1 MEMEKWKKVVLAIVT
16 GIIILRIG
24 YIGLWGETDREY
36 CSSAA
41 YDLMGAESIPF
52 VEAEQY
58 FSGVQGR
65 LSSVEFVFNNI
76 AADKAGRIMLALYAD
91 DALIYQTN
99 ISLSGI
105 NNGEWK
111 SVYINAEIEKEKE
124 YRMVLVA
131 DKACTQIPQLFV
143 AKNTWAPEIAASYS
157 DGEMI
162 DGQIAVNYVYLGSTD
177 AADRVVMIS
186 LWVLLWAAVFA
197 CLYYFDAIMKTART
211 GKDYLLK
218 QVNPRILLPVLEVI
232 SCMIII
238 GSSGI
243 DFQAPTKVILYV
255 ISLIAAVNYEKKSKY
270 IESLTDCM
278 WKRVLLLFLYV
289 YAAFALVGQRIWI
302 YPFTLKLT
310 MAGLFVFLCT
320 IAWFIPVIRSI
331 LYYME
336 KACAHIFSADRNMET
351 WKFIVLLVLL
361 LLVPAAY
368 NLFAYNPGISST
380 DTWMTMIT
388 NAQNL
393 RGMYDWHPAFYCM
406 VLRAIEEVWNSPYA
420 VILVQ
425 YAFWAYVVTELML
438 YLRKKGI
445 KESVLTAVTLFTGLN
460 AGNYIH
466 INTIWKDIPYTLSLF
481 WSLVI
486 VAKLCIDSE
495 EYRRKWYI
503 YLELVVALVG
513 TYLYR
518 KNGMVSFIVVVVP
531 LVLVLIKNIRL
542 LASIAVSVIL
552 IFTIKGPVYDYLE
565 VEDPGRY
572 GMYIGLGQD
581 ILGVYYAGGE
591 VSESTLQMIT
601 VMTNYN
607 NAEYSYDPAWSN
619 QNYDLNVGAGDFIH
633 NYIDTFIRNPVIMTR
648 AVMAREDALW
658 DIYAGKDSTL
668 ECVNYTGTMDGN
680 PEWNGQYAARKFVSL
695 YPAASA
701 ASSYT
706 ASSQWISA
714 IEWRSG
720 LFTLLG
726 MTAVVFLVI
735 RKGRGKYLLIT
746 TPAIGHIMGLL
757 LSTGWADFRYFWPVN
772 LLSMAM
778 ILLVIVIAK
787 KNDAEE
793 VCGKDV

>member
-1 MEMEKWKKVVLAIVT
+1 MEKWKKVILAIVT

-36 CSSAA
+36 CSSAS
-41 YDLMGAESIPF
+41 YDLMGAESVPF

-91 DALIYQTN
+91 DELIYQTN

-111 SVYINAEIEKEKE
+111 NVYINAEIEEEKE
-124 YRMVLVA
+124 YRMALVA
-131 DKACTQIPQLFV
+131 DKACTQIPELFV
-143 AKNTWAPEIAASYS
+143 AKNGWAPEITASYS
-157 DGEMI
+157 DGERI
-162 DGQIAVNYVYLGSTD
+162 GGQIAVNYVYLGSPG

-186 LWVLLWAAVFA
+186 LWMLLWAAVFA
-197 CLYYFDAIMKTART
+197 CLYYFDSIMKMLKT
-211 GKDYLLK
+211 GKDYLLS
-218 QVNPRILLPVLEVI
+218 QVKPQILLPVLEVI
-232 SCMIII
+232 GCMIII

-243 DFQAPTKVILYV
+243 EFQAPTKVILYV
-255 ISLIAAVNYEKKSKY
+255 ISLIAAVNYEKKSWYVK
-270 IESLTDCM
+270 SLADCT
-278 WKRVLLLFLYV
+278 WKRILLLFLYV

-302 YPFTLKLT
+302 YPLTLKLT
-310 MAGLFVFLCT
+310 MGGLFVFLCT
-320 IAWFIPVIRSI
+320 VAWFIPVTQSL

-336 KACAHIFSADRNMET
+336 KACTYAFSAERKMKT
-351 WKFIVLLVLL
+351 WQFIVAIAVL

-368 NLFAYNPGISST
+368 NLYAYNPGISSS
-380 DTWMTMIT
+380 DTLVSMVT

-393 RGMYDWHPAFYCM
+393 RGMYDWHPVFYCM

-425 YAFWAYVVTELML
+425 YFFWAYVVTELML

-445 KESVLTAVTLFTGLN
+445 KESVLIAVALFTGLN

-481 WSLVI
+481 WSLII
-486 VAKLCIDSE
+486 VAKLCMDSE
-495 EYRRKWYI
+495 EYKQKWFV

-513 TYLYR
+513 MYLYR

-531 LVLVLIKNIRL
+531 LVLVLLKNIRL
-542 LASIAVSVIL
+542 LVSIAVSVAL
-552 IFTIKGPVYDYLE
+552 IFAIKGPVYDYLE

-581 ILGVYYAGGE
+581 ILGVYYAEGE

-607 NAEYSYDPAWSN
+607 NAEYSYDPMWSN
-619 QNYDLNVGAGDFIH
+619 QNYDLNVKAGDFIC
-633 NYIDTFIRNPVIMTR
+633 NYMDTFIRNPVIMTR

-668 ECVNYTGTMDGN
+668 GCVNYTGTVDGD
-680 PEWNGQYAARKFVSL
+680 PEWNEQYAARKFVSL
-695 YPAASA
+695 YPVASA

-714 IEWRSG
+714 IEWRGG

-726 MTAVVFLVI
+726 MIAVCFLI
-735 RKGRGKYLLIT
+735 IKKGRGKYLLIT

-778 ILLVIVIAK
+778 ILLSIVIAK
-787 KNDAEE
+787 ETDTEGIGE
-793 VCGKDV
+793 KDV

>member
-1 MEMEKWKKVVLAIVT
+1 MEKWKKVILAIVT
-16 GIIILRIG
+16 AVIILRIG
-24 YIGLWGETDREY
+24 YIGLRGEIDREY

-65 LSSVEFVFNNI
+65 LNSMEFVFNNI
-76 AADKAGRIMLALYAD
+76 AADKVGRIMLALYAD

-111 SVYINAEIEKEKE
+111 KVYINAEIEKEKE
-124 YRMVLVA
+124 YRVVLVA
-131 DKACTQIPQLFV
+131 DKACTQIPELFV
-143 AKNTWAPEIAASYS
+143 AKNGWAPEIISS
-157 DGEMI
+157 HNDGKII
-162 DGQIAVNYVYLGSTD
+162 DGQIAVNYVYLDSPD
-177 AADRVVMIS
+177 AAERMVMIS
-186 LWVLLWAAVFA
+186 LWMLLWAAVFA
-197 CLYYFDAIMKTART
+197 CLYYFDTIMKTMKA
-211 GKDYLLK
+211 GKDYLLR
-218 QVNPRILLPVLEVI
+218 QVKPRILIPILEVI
-232 SCMIII
+232 GCMIII

-243 DFQAPTKVILYV
+243 EFQSPTKVILYV
-255 ISLIAAVNYEKKSKY
+255 ISLIAAVNYEKKSIYVKA
-270 IESLTDCM
+270 LADCM
-278 WKRVLLLFLYV
+278 WKRVLLIFMYV

-302 YPFTLKLT
+302 YPLTIKLT
-310 MAGLFVFLCT
+310 TAGLFVFLCT
-320 IAWFIPVIRSI
+320 IAWFVPVIRSI

-336 KACAHIFSADRNMET
+336 KACVHIFSAEQKMKT

-361 LLVPAAY
+361 LLIPAAY
-368 NLFAYNPGISST
+368 NLYAYNPGISSY
-380 DTWMTMIT
+380 DTWVSMVT

-393 RGMYDWHPAFYCM
+393 QGMYDWHPAFYCM
-406 VLRAIEEVWNSPYA
+406 VLRAIEVVWNSPYA
-420 VILVQ
+420 VIFVQ
-425 YAFWAYVVTELML
+425 YFFWAYVVTELML

-445 KESVLTAVTLFTGLN
+445 KESVLIAVALFTGLN

-481 WSLVI
+481 WSLII
-486 VAKLCIDSE
+486 VAKLCIDPE
-495 EYRRKWYI
+495 EYKHKWYI

-513 TYLYR
+513 MYLYR
-518 KNGMVSFIVVVVP
+518 KNGMVSFIVIVVP
-531 LVLVLIKNIRL
+531 LVLVLIKNIRVL
-542 LASIAVSVIL
+542 VSVAVSVML
-552 IFTIKGPVYDYLE
+552 IFAIKGPVYDYFE

-581 ILGVYYAGGE
+581 ILGAYYAEGE

-607 NAEYSYDPAWSN
+607 NAEYSYDPTWAN
-619 QNYDLNVGAGDFIH
+619 QNYDLDVKAGDFIYD
-633 NYIDTFIRNPVIMTR
+633 YIDTFIRNPIIMTR
-648 AVMAREDALW
+648 AIIAREDALW
-658 DIYAGKDSTL
+658 DIYAGKDSAL
-668 ECVNYTGTMDGN
+668 GCVNYTGTIDGN
-680 PEWNGQYAARKFVSL
+680 PEWNEQYPVRKFVGL
-695 YPAASA
+695 YPIASA

-726 MTAVVFLVI
+726 ILAVGFLI
-735 RKGRGKYLLIT
+735 MKKGRGKYLLIT
-746 TPAIGHIMGLL
+746 TPVIGHIMGLL

-778 ILLVIVIAK
+778 VLLIIVIAR
-787 KNDAEE
+787 DTDIEE
-793 VCGKDV
+793 IGGRDV

>member
-1 MEMEKWKKVVLAIVT
+1 MEKWKKVVLAIVT
-16 GIIILRIG
+16 AITILRIG

-36 CSSAA
+36 CPSAT

-111 SVYINAEIEKEKE
+111 KVYINAELEKEKE
-124 YRMVLVA
+124 YKMVLVA
-131 DKACTQIPQLFV
+131 DKDCTQIPQLFV
-143 AKNTWAPEIAASYS
+143 ANNVWAPEIMSSYC
-157 DGEMI
+157 DGEVV
-162 DGQIAVNYVYLGSTD
+162 DGQIAVNYVYLTSPG
-177 AADRVVMIS
+177 AADRIVMIS
-186 LWVLLWAAVFA
+186 LWLLLWMAVFA
-197 CLYYFDAIMKTART
+197 CLYYFDAIMKVLRG
-211 GKDYLLK
+211 GKDYLLG
-218 QVNPRILLPVLEVI
+218 QVKPQILLPVLEVI
-232 SCMIII
+232 GCMIII
-238 GSSGI
+238 GSRGI
-243 DFQAPTKVILYV
+243 EFQAPTKVILYG
-255 ISLIAAVNYEKKSKY
+255 ISLIAVVNYEKKSMYVK
-270 IESLTDCM
+270 SLVDCM

-302 YPFTLKLT
+302 YPLTLKFT
-310 MAGLFVFLCT
+310 TAGLFVFLCT
-320 IAWFIPVIRSI
+320 IAWFIPVIQSI

-336 KACAHIFSADRNMET
+336 KACAHIFSAEQKIET
-351 WKFIVLLVLL
+351 WKFIIVLVLL

-368 NLFAYNPGISST
+368 NLYAYNPGISSY
-380 DTWMTMIT
+380 DTGVSMIT

-393 RGMYDWHPAFYCM
+393 RGMYDWHPVFYCM

-425 YAFWAYVVTELML
+425 YFFWAYVVTELML

-445 KESVLTAVTLFTGLN
+445 KESVLIAATLFTGLN

-481 WSLVI
+481 WSLII
-486 VAKLCIDSE
+486 VAKLCMDSE
-495 EYRRKWYI
+495 EYKHKWYI
-503 YLELVVALVG
+503 YLELIIALVG
-513 TYLYR
+513 IYLYR

-531 LVLVLIKNIRL
+531 LTLVLKRNIKL
-542 LASIAVSVIL
+542 LVSIAVSIAL
-552 IFTIKGPVYDYLE
+552 IFAIKGPVYDYLE
-565 VEDPGRY
+565 VEDSGRY

-581 ILGVYYAGGE
+581 ILGVYYAEGE

-601 VMTNYN
+601 VMTKYD
-607 NAEYSYDPAWSN
+607 NAEYSYDPTWAN
-619 QNYDLNVGAGDFIH
+619 QSYDLDVKAGDFIF
-633 NYIDTFIRNPVIMTR
+633 NYLDTFIRNPIIMTR
-648 AVMAREDALW
+648 AIIAREDALW
-658 DIYAGKDSTL
+658 DIFAGKDSTL
-668 ECVNYTGTMDGN
+668 GCVNYTGTLDGS
-680 PEWNGQYAARKFVSL
+680 PEWNEQYAARKFVGL
-695 YPAASA
+695 YPIVSA

-706 ASSQWISA
+706 AASQWISA

-726 MTAVVFLVI
+726 IIAVSFVVI
-735 RKGRGKYLLIT
+735 KKGRGKYLLIT
-746 TPAIGHIMGLL
+746 TPAIGHIASLL
-757 LSTGWADFRYFWPVN
+757 LSTGWADFRYYWPVN

-778 ILLVIVIAK
+778 ILLAIVVVK
-787 KNDAEE
+787 KADAEGVTE
-793 VCGKDV
+793 KDV